1 VRREELLTRT
11 RPAERDHHS
20 LVTDLLRPSKAERRQ
35 RPGSRG
41 HLQVTPH
48 RYPGASAGAKDPVY
62 LGNRAGCGAP
72 DSPEAGDNVE
82 RRRLPRQG
90 VHIADPDVA
99 IRVPVPG
106 HRHQPGR
113 GVDTRAGSAAQA
125 SQLDREPGPASHVEQ
140 PVPGIDAEP
149 MVHSDVL
156 PAVARLAEGRE
167 IHRLAA
173 PALIHQRPQGRVCA
187 RPRHRRSSASPVSP
201 ATLPAGPPGRP
212 AGRACQR
219 CGTASKT
226 CHDAVAG
233 PA

>member
-1 VRREELLTRT
+1 MELSLADVLDGLISWSGRGQRTRVQFWVRELPGERNFQALNIEESVRREELLART

-20 LVTDLLRPSKAERRQ
+20 LVADLLRRSKAERRQ
-35 RPGSRG
+35 RPGPRG

-48 RYPGASAGAKDPVY
+48 RYPGAPAGAKDPVY

-72 DSPEAGDNVE
+72 DPPEAGDNVE
-82 RRRLPRQG
+82 RRRVPRQG

-113 GVDTRAGSAAQA
+113 GVDTGAGSAAQA
-125 SQLDREPGPASHVEQ
+125 SQLDGKPGPARHVEQ

-173 PALIHQRPQGRVCA
+173 PALVH
-187 RPRHRRSSASPVSP
+187 
-201 ATLPAGPPGRP
+201 
-212 AGRACQR
+212 
-219 CGTASKT
+219 
-226 CHDAVAG
+226 
-233 PA
+233 